1 MVSSRF
7 PTFLPPC
14 RFVVVIDANWTPSTD
29 AGNSPQRLQR
39 SHSGTAEA
47 AQQLQDLTF
56 VNMTDPQQ
64 SKSRES
70 RKFVRRQVMVN
81 FAREKRRQPKPS
93 SPGGAQVGISSSNT
107 VSGVQELLNA
117 AMPTAEDA
125 GMKDWSLEKG
135 APDLGS
141 PGRHIVSDPA
151 TQVAQAPARRSAPG
165 LQRLKSGPH
174 PPAAPLLSS
183 PFSRI
188 SNLPGVGTSNWPV
201 DSETH
206 VPGLLSHC
214 KTSPAPSY
222 WPIICHSNVLLHLGH
237 SFLFRACHPQ
247 YMISLLSNR
256 PSAENYPFF
265 VDVDCDEDVNPEYGT
280 KNAVQSELYRLAEG
294 SSMLAHALLMVS
306 ASHLA
311 IIEPGDGT
319 ARTRQAID
327 HKSKALQLL
336 NEAIKGLPGDNYLDT
351 LATIAVLASHE
362 VSVVIHYP

>member
-1 MVSSRF
+1 MSNIFPILRPHARF
-7 PTFLPPC
+7 
-14 RFVVVIDANWTPSTD
+14 VVIDANRNPSAD
-29 AGNSPQRLQR
+29 AGNAPQRLQR
-39 SHSGTAEA
+39 SHSGSAEA

-56 VNMTDPQQ
+56 VNMTDPRQ
-64 SKSRES
+64 SKSHES
-70 RKFVRRQVMVN
+70 RKVVRRQVMVN
-81 FAREKRRQPKPS
+81 FAREKRLQQKPS
-93 SPGGAQVGISSSNT
+93 SPDGAQFGISSSNT

-117 AMPTAEDA
+117 AMPNAEDA
-125 GMKDWSLEKG
+125 GMIDWSLEKG
-135 APDLGS
+135 ASDLGS
-141 PGRHIVSDPA
+141 PGHHSVSNPA
-151 TQVAQAPARRSAPG
+151 TPKAQAPARRSAPG
-165 LQRLKSGPH
+165 LESSKSGPH
-174 PPAAPLLSS
+174 PPAAQPFSS
-183 PFSRI
+183 PVNGITNS
-188 SNLPGVGTSNWPV
+188 PGVGISNWPV

-206 VPGLLSHC
+206 VPGLLNHC
-214 KTSPAPSY
+214 KTGSLPSY
-222 WPIICHSNVLLHLGH
+222 WPAIRHPNVLLLLGH

-265 VDVDCDEDVNPEYGT
+265 VDVDCDEDVNQEYGT
-280 KNAVQSELYRLAEG
+280 KNAVQSELYWLAEG

-311 IIEPGDGT
+311 IIESGDGT

-362 VSVVIHYP
+362 VSVVIRTQ